1 MRAEIIA
8 AGAELT
14 SGQRVDTNSAWLAT
28 ALSEIGIAC
37 AFHTTISDEMTD
49 NVAALAS
56 ACQRVDLILMT
67 GGLGPTQDDIT
78 RDALAALSG
87 SKLVLDQP
95 SLVAICQLFAKR
107 RNIETDPEIV
117 VAALQEKFPDL
128 VARNRIQAM
137 FPAHAEVLT
146 NRVGSAPGIW
156 MKLGRAIVACLPGEP
171 SERKIMY
178 SDQVLPRLGAMG
190 LGQQVTHIRKINMF
204 GRGESEIEAD
214 ALDLTARGRIPEV
227 GITAHDATISFR
239 IFASGQTP
247 ELADQIAKPTVDAI
261 YDRFANLIVGENEE
275 DVEHA
280 LFAELLCQNK
290 TLACAESCTG
300 GTIAHKL
307 TRLAGV
313 SQVFMG
319 GVVSYANSAKQ
330 NLLGVPQELIERHGA
345 VSSEV
350 AAAMAAGAR
359 LRFGADIAI
368 STTGVAGPGGGSA
381 EKPVGL
387 IWLGLATAEGVK
399 TKSLQMGQEQPR
411 TMIQERG
418 AKQAMNWVRLHLKG
432 IDPA

>member
-1 MRAEIIA
+1 M
-8 AGAELT
+8 
-14 SGQRVDTNSAWLAT
+14 
-28 ALSEIGIAC
+28 
-37 AFHTTISDEMTD
+37 
-49 NVAALAS
+49 
-56 ACQRVDLILMT
+56 
-67 GGLGPTQDDIT
+67 
-78 RDALAALSG
+78 
-87 SKLVLDQP
+87 
-95 SLVAICQLFAKR
+95 
-107 RNIETDPEIV
+107 
-117 VAALQEKFPDL
+117 
-128 VARNRIQAM
+128 
-137 FPAHAEVLT
+137 
-146 NRVGSAPGIW
+146 
-156 MKLGRAIVACLPGEP
+156 
-171 SERKIMY
+171 
-178 SDQVLPRLGAMG
+178 
-190 LGQQVTHIRKINMF
+190 
-204 GRGESEIEAD
+204 
-214 ALDLTARGRIPEV
+214 DLTARGRIPEV

-247 ELADQIAKPTVDAI
+247 EMADQIAKPTVDTI
-261 YDRFANLIVGENEE
+261 YGRFANLIVGENEE